1 MKHHKDSTEVRRCE
15 TSSHLA
21 ESKILVL
28 DLMLLYLSIDPLCL
42 CHMSHKKNT
51 SYFRLYWLVNR
62 DPYNDLFHITG

>member
-1 MKHHKDSTEVRRCE
+1 MPGRSMKHHKYSTEVHRCG

-42 CHMSHKKNT
+42 CHMSHKKKH
-51 SYFRLYWLVNR
+51 LLLPIILV
-62 DPYNDLFHITG
+62 G